1 MRQINSILIVAMTL
15 AMAACSSTGDK
26 FEKRA
31 DAERERQVKYAE
43 RAIDK
48 APAWMEKVPSSDSA
62 VYANGTSVS
71 RDMEMARTKAKL
83 MAMGKICMAAGGKV
97 DQQSKVFMMDNES
110 GGSELSETAIRSMC
124 PQVDVTGVEIV
135 DTRTIAEGTRF
146 RSYVLVALPMGE
158 ANKLQARKDANRAR
172 RVTEARSVEVTKELD
187 SNASRAAE

>member
-1 MRQINSILIVAMTL
+1 MLNRLVFVAAVAATL
-15 AMAACSSTGDK
+15 SACSTTNDK

-83 MAMGKICMAAGGKV
+83 MAMGKICMSAGGKV

-146 RSYVLVALPMGE
+146 RSYVLVALPMGD
-158 ANKLQARKDANRAR
+158 ANKLQARKDGIRAR
-172 RVTEARSVEVTKELD
+172 KATEIRAADVTKELD
-187 SNASRAAE
+187 ANANRAAE

>member
-1 MRQINSILIVAMTL
+1 MLNRLVFVAAVAATL
-15 AMAACSSTGDK
+15 SACSTTNDK

-83 MAMGKICMAAGGKV
+83 MAIGKICMSAGGKV

-146 RSYVLVALPMGE
+146 RSYVLVALPMGD
-158 ANKLQARKDANRAR
+158 ANKLQARKDGIRAR
-172 RVTEARSVEVTKELD
+172 KATEIRAADVTKELD
-187 SNASRAAE
+187 ANANRAAE

>member
-1 MRQINSILIVAMTL
+1 MRQAKVIFIAVMAMT
-15 AMAACSSTGDK
+15 MAACSTTSDK
-26 FEKRA
+26 FDKRA

-83 MAMGKICMAAGGKV
+83 MAMGKICMSAGGKV
-97 DQQSKVFMMDNES
+97 DQQSKVFMMDTENGS
-110 GGSELSETAIRSMC
+110 SELSETAIRSMC

-135 DTRTIAEGTRF
+135 DTKTIAEGSRF

-158 ANKLQARKDANRAR
+158 ANKLQARKDSNRAR
-172 RVTEARSVEVTKELD
+172 RAAEVRSVTANREMD
-187 SNASRAAE
+187 DNAAKAGE

>member
-1 MRQINSILIVAMTL
+1 MLNRLVFVAAVAATL
-15 AMAACSSTGDK
+15 SACSTTNDK

-83 MAMGKICMAAGGKV
+83 MAMGKICMSAGGKV

-146 RSYVLVALPMGE
+146 RSYVLVALPMGD
-158 ANKLQARKDANRAR
+158 ANKLQARKDGIRAR
-172 RVTEARSVEVTKELD
+172 KATEVRAADVTKELD
-187 SNASRAAE
+187 ANANRAAE